1 MSKATTSLAETVDFP
16 RDLIGL
22 IRSRAREVIERVLDE
37 ELEAALG
44 AGRHERSEQRLG
56 YRNGSR
62 RRTVTTECGPLEL
75 SVPRGRVFGDG
86 GTEEFSSKVLPRYQ
100 RRTKRVDEAIL
111 SAYLAG
117 ANTRRVRKALEP
129 LLGSQHLSKS
139 AVSQIVGRLKGI
151 FAAWRERDLSEEACP
166 VLFLDALYLKV
177 RLVRRVV
184 SVPVLAVLGVRDDG
198 QKVLLALE
206 LATSESTASW
216 RRLLDGM
223 IRRGL
228 PQPSLLVS
236 DGHAGLTRALEA
248 WPEAKVQR
256 CTQHKWRNL
265 VEACPR
271 HAHRELK
278 RDWDRIVRAKDGI
291 TARKAYEKFVTKW
304 STLCP
309 AVARSIEEAG
319 LRLLTFYE
327 FPRAMWKGLRSTNSL
342 ENLNRE
348 FRRRTKTQGSFSTE
362 EAALTLLYGLVAF
375 GQIRLRRITGYKHV
389 KNLAATAS
397 AAAA

>member
-1 MSKATTSLAETVDFP
+1 MSKAITSLAETVHFS
-16 RDLIGL
+16 RDLVGL
-22 IRSRAREVIERVLDE
+22 IRERAREAIEKVLEE

-44 AGRHERSEQRLG
+44 AGRHERSAGRAG

-62 RRTVTTECGPLEL
+62 CRRVTTQCGPLEL
-75 SVPRGRVFGDG
+75 SVPRGRLF
-86 GTEEFSSKVLPRYQ
+86 TENGSKEFSSQVLPRYQ
-100 RRTKRVDEAIL
+100 RRTRKVNEAIL
-111 SAYLAG
+111 GVYLAG
-117 ANTRRVRKALEP
+117 ANTRRLRKALEP
-129 LLGSQHLSKS
+129 VLGSEHLSKS
-139 AVSQIVGRLKGI
+139 AVSRIVGRLKET
-151 FAAWRERDLSEEACP
+151 FAAWRERDLSGEGCV

-177 RLVRRVV
+177 RLARRVV
-184 SVPVLAVLGVRDDG
+184 SVPVLAVLGVREDG

-228 PQPSLLVS
+228 PEPLLLVS

-265 VEACPR
+265 AEACPR
-271 HAHRELK
+271 HARRELK
-278 RDWDRIVRAKDGI
+278 RDWDRIIYARDGMA
-291 TARKAYEKFVTKW
+291 ARKAYDKFLAKW
-304 STLCP
+304 QTLCP
-309 AVARSIEEAG
+309 AVARSLEEAG
-319 LRLLTFYE
+319 PRLLTFYE
-327 FPRAMWKGLRSTNSL
+327 FPPAMWKGLRSTNSL

-362 EAALTLLYGLVAF
+362 DAALTLLYALVAF
-375 GQIRLRRITGYKHV
+375 GQIQLRRITGYKQLG
-389 KNLAATAS
+389 NLVATVS